1 MEQLYRDQ
9 FAHFINTGANADTP
23 TWTLEGVGVDALS
36 LSYNPQID
44 QYKTI
49 IQRNADATFNNYQ
62 VQASVSGK
70 RLYKGDAMYEFLN
83 DARKNLK
90 AIETQILEVEMAS
103 ADVSGGYS
111 ATKFN
116 CLIVIDEFL
125 GENATIGYTL
135 YLKGDPVHGTATIA
149 GGTPTFV
156 ETADAE

>member
-9 FAHFINTGANADTP
+9 FAHFINTGTSEEP
-23 TWTLEGVGVDALS
+23 IWTLEGVGVDALA
-36 LSYNPQID
+36 LAYNPQID

-62 VQASVSGK
+62 LQTAVSGK
-70 RLYKGDAMYEFLN
+70 RIYKGDAMYEYLN
-83 DARKNLK
+83 EARRNMK
-90 AIETQILEVEMAS
+90 ALETQILEVEMAEKDED
-103 ADVSGGYS
+103 AYI

-135 YLKGDPVHGTATIA
+135 LIKGDPTHGNVTMSADKK
-149 GGTPTFV
+149 PTFV
-156 ETADAE
+156 EKI

>member
-9 FAHFINTGANADTP
+9 FAHYINTTP
-23 TWTLEGVGVDALS
+23 GETETWTLEGVGVDALA

-62 VQASVSGK
+62 VQTSVSGK
-70 RLYKGDAMYEFLN
+70 RIYKGDAVYDFLN
-83 DARKNLK
+83 EARRNLK
-90 AIETQILEVEMAS
+90 AIETQFLEVEMANTQGDS
-103 ADVSGGYS
+103 NYI

-125 GENATIGYTL
+125 GENATISYTL
-135 YLKGDPVHGTATIA
+135 YVKGDPKHGSVTIA
-149 GGTPTFV
+149 DGKPTFV
-156 ETADAE
+156 ESV

>member
-9 FAHFINTGANADTP
+9 FAHYINTTP
-23 TWTLEGVGVDALS
+23 GETETWTLEGVGVDALA

-62 VQASVSGK
+62 VQTSVSGK
-70 RLYKGDAMYEFLN
+70 RIYKDDAVYDFLN
-83 DARKNLK
+83 NARRNLE
-90 AIETQILEVEMAS
+90 AIETEFLEVEMANTQGDS
-103 ADVSGGYS
+103 NYI

-125 GENATIGYTL
+125 GENATISYTL
-135 YLKGDPVHGTATIA
+135 YVKGDPKHGSVTIA
-149 GGTPTFV
+149 DGTPTFV
-156 ETADAE
+156 ETV

>member
-9 FAHFINTGANADTP
+9 FAHFINTGTGEAP
-23 TWTLEGVGVDALS
+23 TWTLEGVGVDALA

-49 IQRNADATFNNYQ
+49 IERNANATFNNYQ
-62 VQASVSGK
+62 LQTSVSSK
-70 RLYKGDAMYEFLN
+70 RIYKGDAMYEFLN
-83 DARKNLK
+83 EARRNMK
-90 AIETQILEVEMAS
+90 AIETQMLEVEMANTKTENN
-103 ADVSGGYS
+103 YI

-135 YLKGDPVHGTATIA
+135 YVKGDPTHGTVTIA
-149 GGTPTFV
+149 NGTPTFV
-156 ETADAE
+156 EEVE